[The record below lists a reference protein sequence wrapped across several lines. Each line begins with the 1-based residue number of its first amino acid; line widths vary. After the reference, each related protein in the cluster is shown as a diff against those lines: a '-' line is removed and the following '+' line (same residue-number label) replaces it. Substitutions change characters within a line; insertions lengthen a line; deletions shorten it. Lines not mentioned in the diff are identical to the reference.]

1 MNFRKLYILSAF
13 LLAVIVSACIRL
25 GNDAQ
30 TVADSIAEAVESKDF
45 NRLAEIDEAFRASLS
60 DDQ

>member
-13 LLAVIVSACIRL
+13 LLAVAVSACIRL

-30 TVADSIAEAVESKDF
+30 TVANSIAEAIESKDF
-45 NRLAEIDEAFRASLS
+45 NRLA
-60 DDQ
+60 